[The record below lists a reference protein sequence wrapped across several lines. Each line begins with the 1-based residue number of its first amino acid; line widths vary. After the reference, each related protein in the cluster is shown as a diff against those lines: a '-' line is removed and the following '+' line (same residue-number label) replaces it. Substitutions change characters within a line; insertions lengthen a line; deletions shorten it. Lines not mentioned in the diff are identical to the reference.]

1 MAKFSV
7 ELPIS
12 KKPTDL
18 ELKKLKEQDYLRY
31 CYDTIMKTQKELR
44 SLKIELMKSVNGSN
58 SEYFGLSLE
67 TLVDNR

>member
-18 ELKKLKEQDYLRY
+18 ELKKLKEYFKEMPVSEIL
-31 CYDTIMKTQKELR
+31 TGLNLQKVDGMLKMQEL
-44 SLKIELMKSVNGSN
+44 
-58 SEYFGLSLE
+58 
-67 TLVDNR
+67 